1 MKKLDKLNVA
11 LGSIQPPSTSRA
23 PSPPFILSITRLSLD
38 SVTVPSRLD
47 PSSLPLVRSLHLSAQ
62 ACQAIQLLLPQLD
75 SLYINRLLPPTDLG
89 LFIRE
94 STSITSLALRE
105 MDIVELEDASKTVI
119 QERIVRCRVIVSRS
133 GRSGDSILAAILDA
147 SKAMKKV
154 ILDGVSLGSADQLK
168 PRFLGTLNV
177 VMAACKRNEIELG
190 KENFEVGNGKVD
202 LEK

>member
-1 MKKLDKLNVA
+1 M
-11 LGSIQPPSTSRA
+11 R
-23 PSPPFILSITRLSLD
+23 
-38 SVTVPSRLD
+38 
-47 PSSLPLVRSLHLSAQ
+47 
-62 ACQAIQLLLPQLD
+62 
-75 SLYINRLLPPTDLG
+75 RLLTPADLG

-105 MDIVELEDASKTVI
+105 IEIAQLDDESRAIIEEKILEF
-119 QERIVRCRVIVSRS
+119 RVTAWPY
-133 GRSGDSILAAILDA
+133 GGSGDSILAAILDA

-168 PRFLGTLNV
+168 PRFLETLNFA
-177 VMAACKRNEIELG
+177 MAACKRNEIELW